1 MARVFWTNYRAKE
14 SKANAIPDYL
24 RDSIEGTHITQWW
37 VALALT
43 ASRLGP
49 ARYWFS
55 SRVFLWTLLFFFHHK
70 TQVLFEMET
79 VDEQPFCVCVSVN
92 LSWFHL
98 SLFKLACFMF
108 LLRKQIEMYERMRW
122 NVCVLPQS
130 LTQGWRFVKV
140 YDDYSNCS
148 IIWLCSSA
156 FSREMLKRGVAV
168 VIVGFPATSLI
179 ESRARICLSAS
190 HTREMLDKVTWVNP
204 SRNNLTS
211 SSLRDKISVRI
222 L

>member
-1 MARVFWTNYRAKE
+1 MARVFGTNYRAKE
-14 SKANAIPDYL
+14 SKASAIPDYL
-24 RDSIEGTHITQWW
+24 RDSIEGTQITQWW

-55 SRVFLWTLLFFFHHK
+55 SRNNHSVYTLL
-70 TQVLFEMET
+70 LN
-79 VDEQPFCVCVSVN
+79 SVN
-92 LSWFHL
+92 LSFWFHL
-98 SLFKLACFMF
+98 SLFKWACFMF

-179 ESRARICLSAS
+179 EARARICLSAS
-190 HTREMLDKVTWVNP
+190 HTREMLDKVMWVNP

-211 SSLRDKISVRI
+211 SSLRDEISVRI